1 MPFPP
6 RTRGKEMKWKGAERH
21 QIIANLP
28 SEARSIFTPGLA
40 WLLAGLRTCRHGR
53 SKMTGVSTDPSSRF
67 QRKPVVIGCSI
78 LLTAAGQSRIRTG
91 FPLGAPRGE
100 TPPAIDAQH
109 KGLFSACQSECCGL
123 VKYVRIYVHSPRP
136 LVRIP
141 GAVTM
146 CCAEIKSKANT
157 DSSQVAKS
165 QFRNDIWIIREGMGE
180 PKDRRLGDFAVNDNN
195 AWLSGAGSTGLVQ
208 IFPNNTIRLTC
219 RVPRAGRSHCW
230 TLFLRGL
237 VPLCSGAVLRQ
248 PNPFLRFALELK
260 QSLRVAGR
268 SAARPDPCI
277 AA

>member
-1 MPFPP
+1 MPFLP
-6 RTRGKEMKWKGAERH
+6 RTRGEGMKWKGAERH

-165 QFRNDIWIIREGMGE
+165 QFRTTFGSSAKVW
-180 PKDRRLGDFAVNDNN
+180 VN
-195 AWLSGAGSTGLVQ
+195 LKTEGLVILLLMITMHGSPEQ
-208 IFPNNTIRLTC
+208 D
-219 RVPRAGRSHCW
+219 
-230 TLFLRGL
+230 
-237 VPLCSGAVLRQ
+237 Q
-248 PNPFLRFALELK
+248 PDWYKSFRITQFA
-260 QSLRVAGR
+260 
-268 SAARPDPCI
+268 
-277 AA
+277 